1 MRIRTNLIIEETL
14 LAKIDRLAGD
24 KNKRAATIETALREY
39 IEREEI
45 KIAAN
50 PPVEIAAEK
59 PGAGNKRARV

>member
-39 IEREEI
+39 IEREEA
-45 KIAAN
+45 KEAAN
-50 PPVEIAAEK
+50 PTPEIVSEK
-59 PGAGNKRARV
+59 VAPGNKRARV

>member
-50 PPVEIAAEK
+50 PSVEIAAEK

>member
-39 IEREEI
+39 IEREEA
-45 KIAAN
+45 KIAEN
-50 PPVEIAAEK
+50 PPEEVSTDKSAPK
-59 PGAGNKRARV
+59 NNRARV

>member
-45 KIAAN
+45 KEAAN
-50 PPVEIAAEK
+50 PKPEVAGEK
-59 PGAGNKRARV
+59 AGAGNKRVGV

>member
-39 IEREEI
+39 IEREEA
-45 KIAAN
+45 KEATN
-50 PPVEIAAEK
+50 PTPEIVTEK
-59 PGAGNKRARV
+59 SGSGTKRARV

>member
-1 MRIRTNLIIEETL
+1 MRVRTNIIISEDI

-45 KIAAN
+45 KEAN
-50 PPVEIAAEK
+50 NPAPEAVAENV
-59 PGAGNKRARV
+59 GSGNKRAGV

>member
-39 IEREEI
+39 IEREEA
-45 KIAAN
+45 KEAAN
-50 PPVEIAAEK
+50 PTAEVVSEK
-59 PGAGNKRARV
+59 AGAGNKRAGV

>member
-39 IEREEI
+39 IEREEA
-45 KIAAN
+45 KEAAN
-50 PPVEIAAEK
+50 PTPEPVSEK
-59 PGAGNKRARV
+59 AGVGNKRAGV

>member
-50 PPVEIAAEK
+50 PPVEIVPEK